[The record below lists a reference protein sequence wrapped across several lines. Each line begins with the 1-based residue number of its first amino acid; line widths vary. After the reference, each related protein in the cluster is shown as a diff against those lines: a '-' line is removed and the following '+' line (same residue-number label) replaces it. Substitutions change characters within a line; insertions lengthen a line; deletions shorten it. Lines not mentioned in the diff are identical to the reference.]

1 MERASNRRERRLAP
15 HGLSGERTASRG
27 RRKSPGARLVHRL
40 EGRAPGAG
48 RLLRG
53 WGRDVRGSDPRRRR
67 AGARSSRR
75 RASRRW
81 CCRHLARASDPRRG
95 GPRSTALA
103 QGRRLRDRHRRPH
116 RRGPGE
122 RLSPNRGVPGVDL
135 HRLDGVRVPAGSI
148 PNSTRE
154 ARSRMRAL
162 LLLLLAIQPDY
173 EPAKE
178 FEARDLAGSAIRL
191 SELKGRVVVLN
202 FWGIWCKSCRQ
213 EIPHLSALDREWRE
227 RGLVVLG
234 ADYGDAPEDLAPFV
248 KELEMSYPVLVDD
261 GLADEYDVLVY
272 PTSVV
277 IDRKGLTRLRVE
289 GYREESFEDMKSLVE
304 RLLEEK

>member
-1 MERASNRRERRLAP
+1 
-15 HGLSGERTASRG
+15 
-27 RRKSPGARLVHRL
+27 
-40 EGRAPGAG
+40 
-48 RLLRG
+48 
-53 WGRDVRGSDPRRRR
+53 
-67 AGARSSRR
+67 
-75 RASRRW
+75 
-81 CCRHLARASDPRRG
+81 
-95 GPRSTALA
+95 
-103 QGRRLRDRHRRPH
+103 
-116 RRGPGE
+116 
-122 RLSPNRGVPGVDL
+122 
-135 HRLDGVRVPAGSI
+135 
-148 PNSTRE
+148 
-154 ARSRMRAL
+154 MRAL

-191 SELKGRVVVLN
+191 SELKGKVVVLN

-261 GLADEYDVLVY
+261 GLADEYEVLVY

-277 IDRKGLTRLRVE
+277 IDRKGLIRLRVE